1 MKMNY
6 KEQIISELAE
16 KGVFEAISDG
26 ISIQDTHYKILY
38 QNKIHKDLVGSHVGE
53 YCYNVYEKRKDRCKG
68 CPLAETFKDGEIH
81 TKERSAPTD
90 KGIKYVE
97 ITTSPIKVPTGEII
111 AGIEV
116 VRDITERKLMDMRLR
131 ESESKYRMIF
141 EKAPIGILHFQKNG
155 DVTDCNE
162 KFAEIIG
169 ASKEK
174 VTSFNLLKQLKDKK
188 MKAAIEETLAGGL
201 GHYEG
206 EYTSVVGK
214 KTTPIKTD
222 FGPIFSVDGLIIE
235 GIGIFEDITE
245 RNKMEKELKNR
256 IKELEI
262 FYDLAIKREHKIRKL
277 EEENERLKSRYS

>member
-1 MKMNY
+1 MEMNY
-6 KEQIISELAE
+6 KEQIISELVE
-16 KGVFEAISDG
+16 KGFFEAIGDG
-26 ISIQDTHYKILY
+26 ISIQDTNYKVLY

-53 YCYNVYEKRKDRCKG
+53 YCYNAYEKRKNRCIG
-68 CPLAETFKDGEIH
+68 CPLSETFKDGEIH

-90 KGIKYVE
+90 KGTLYVE
-97 ITTSPIKVPTGEII
+97 ITTSAIMVPTGEII

-116 VRDITERKLMDMRLR
+116 VRDITERKLLDMRLR

-141 EKAPIGILHFQKNG
+141 EEAPIGILHFKKNG
-155 DVTDCNE
+155 NVTDCNE

-174 VTSFNLLKQLKDKK
+174 VINFNLLKQLKDKQ
-188 MKAAIEETLAGGL
+188 MKAAVEETLAGRL

-214 KTTPIKTD
+214 KITPIRAD
-222 FGPIFSVDGLIIE
+222 FGPIFFEGGLIIG

-262 FYDLAIKREHKIRKL
+262 FYNLAIKREHKIRKL
-277 EEENERLKSRYS
+277 AEENEKLKSKYS